1 MIERRIDVHWNQ
13 SELLRSYQSNTSTNL
28 YPPHVVQKPIEM
40 YVFINLLCPASWS
53 LEPYIKKLLIEYG
66 EYITIRPIINSHLHH
81 ISTESIS
88 PRSMNDPWSVL
99 PEKSTI
105 VCDNDFG
112 NTFPKISPWLPS
124 FAIKAAEL
132 QGKNAGRHFLRKVQE
147 QFFFQKENIADEDIL
162 IACAEDVAL
171 DIDEF
176 KKDLYSNHS
185 KKAYQCDLQIS
196 KEMGVEHTPTVV
208 FFNKYTDEQGIRL
221 SGLYS
226 YDIYVH
232 ILSKVLQT
240 QPTPIAKPNIEEFL
254 SYYKIVANKEIAIVF
269 DWSLSQTATEMK
281 KLQLKQKVRNHALAH
296 GSYWEYIGE
305 ENS

>member
-1 MIERRIDVHWNQ
+1 
-13 SELLRSYQSNTSTNL
+13 
-28 YPPHVVQKPIEM
+28 
-40 YVFINLLCPASWS
+40 
-53 LEPYIKKLLIEYG
+53 
-66 EYITIRPIINSHLHH
+66 
-81 ISTESIS
+81 
-88 PRSMNDPWSVL
+88 
-99 PEKSTI
+99 
-105 VCDNDFG
+105 
-112 NTFPKISPWLPS
+112 
-124 FAIKAAEL
+124 
-132 QGKNAGRHFLRKVQE
+132 
-147 QFFFQKENIADEDIL
+147 
-162 IACAEDVAL
+162 
-171 DIDEF
+171 
-176 KKDLYSNHS
+176 
-185 KKAYQCDLQIS
+185 QIS